1 MGEHMI
7 IVKQQRLILLWTFQL
22 LLLALFVYSLIMPFY
37 LTKTLKKLSTDN
49 KNLEPVKKILTAK
62 IPETP
67 LHKVIL
73 PNFSKIYDVKE
84 KKRQFFNYIKPAIE
98 RENNKLLTIRE
109 NVIALKE
116 QLAIEQTINFEQ
128 QEFLDKLSRKY
139 KVKGS
144 YTPLN
149 KINELL
155 TRIDI
160 VPSSLILVQAANE
173 SAWGTS
179 RFARIG
185 LNFFGIWCYKKGCGM
200 VPNGRNEDARHEV
213 ESFKSV
219 DDAVRRYLHNINSNN
234 AYLVFRTIRS
244 QLREQDQ
251 ILSPEI
257 LATGLLPYS
266 ERGAEYVIEIT
277 KMIRHNQVYF
287 DSASE

>member
-1 MGEHMI
+1 MT
-7 IVKQQRLILLWTFQL
+7 IVKQQRLILSWGFQL
-22 LLLALFVYSLIMPFY
+22 LLLVLFVYSLITPFY
-37 LTKTLKKLSTDN
+37 LTKTLEKLPVNN
-49 KNLEPVKKILTAK
+49 KNIESTKKSLIAK

-98 RENNKLLTIRE
+98 RENNKILAIRE
-109 NVIALKE
+109 EVIVLKE
-116 QLAIEQTINFEQ
+116 QLILEQTISLEQ
-128 QEFLDKLSRKY
+128 QGLLDKLSRKY
-139 KVKGS
+139 KIKGS
-144 YTPLN
+144 YTQLN

-200 VPNGRNEDARHEV
+200 VPNGRNEDASHEV
-213 ESFKSV
+213 ESFNSV
-219 DDAVRRYLHNINSNN
+219 DDAVKRYLHNINSNN

-244 QLREQDQ
+244 QLREQEQ

-266 ERGAEYVIEIT
+266 ERGTEYVLEIT
-277 KMIRHNQVYF
+277 QMIRHNQMYF
-287 DSASE
+287 NPSSE